1 MIIDRRQ
8 DNQQKKP
15 KRTVYTDRTGEK
27 YEISNGKGKVMPT
40 EEVSIPV
47 RKIGYFSYE
56 TIVKLALEFKE
67 KTGRKPTLTDLA
79 GDLFM
84 SPQLG
89 DEEGGRVVYLNENK
103 GKYFRSK
110 RIIGIT
116 IIEQ

>member
-27 YEISNGKGKVMPT
+27 YEILNGKGKVMPT

-47 RKIGYFSYE
+47 RRVGYFPHQ
-56 TIVKLALEFKE
+56 TIRDLALKFIKAH
-67 KTGRKPTLTDLA
+67 KKKPTLTDLA